1 MSQTGQTSSLTARQR
16 DVLEQWTEVA
26 ETEQAGVEFDFG
38 QYDRTQQ
45 ITQRADEFIESPTR
59 DGFESMWDRM
69 HAASQRGRAG
79 QILSKWDG
87 SIADLAALIET
98 VRDASQYDSDWED
111 RLGAKATIQEL
122 FGHLHIEDYPIIN
135 AATESGLAFFG
146 YDTPTSYTDGVEA
159 FEAFLDTYER
169 IVGHATADADHG
181 VTVPIR
187 LEVDQLFNVIDK
199 ADESSIEDEQSG
211 VATELYKTILHET
224 TREDTTTPDLADFSE
239 TNPTPYWVNQSN
251 EPELIDEYLKAKVD
265 TVWHHDLET
274 VEAGDIILHHYE
286 DELVAYSV
294 ATGEHET
301 YTFQD
306 QEYQRIGVDI
316 HWFDDPIIVD
326 AGLKQTLGEDQYRTD
341 QYYVLDSHD
350 NFKQAYLS
358 RLSDDAAEYLLQK
371 AGVSPPEGGTIGP
384 HGGPY
389 VKPENAGTI
398 ERQLKQNKQVV
409 FYGPPGTSKTYEAKQ
424 FAEWWTRERT
434 STPSTTP
441 QVRTVTFHPS
451 FSYEDFL
458 EGLTADATDD
468 GTVTYDVEDGV
479 LKRIAADA
487 TDALEATPDDE
498 SPPPFVLIIDE
509 INRGNLAQIFGEVI
523 TLLEADKRATYEVE
537 LAHSGESF
545 TLPPNL
551 YLIGTMNTADQS
563 IALVDTALRRRFRF
577 IDYPPDLDTVL
588 ATDASIERDAA
599 ALVREDASTISD
611 RDRLL
616 GASIL
621 AVEELN
627 TRILDAP
634 QLGKGKQLGHTY
646 LMGHDSVPDI
656 VDAWRYDILPQL
668 EEYYFG
674 QTERLRQELLDD
686 TGSTWFDW
694 DTERIQPFTATELY
708 DVLCTLAGIDDP
720 VPLAE
725 DTNSPTETTTE
736 PAPSSQDG
744 LNDSW
749 ANGERTPETFRE
761 RIQHTLTEDNAAK
774 FNTIMD
780 AGEDVARLDPG
791 SGEQNAKLM
800 VKSDRVNPNVGIVK
814 LEQDGTIGFRWDWLT
829 SNDNAVVSPEFVA
842 DAATAFESIPGY
854 THNWGSEAES
864 SESPK
869 LAVDDLSMEDAEAL
883 AAAIR
888 KFVDRA
894 AEHE

>member
-1 MSQTGQTSSLTARQR
+1 MSQTGQTSPLTARR
-16 DVLEQWTEVA
+16 RAVLEQWTEVA
-26 ETEQAGVEFDFG
+26 ETEQAGAEFDFG

-45 ITQRADEFIESPTR
+45 IIQQADGFIENPTR
-59 DGFESMWDRM
+59 DGFKSMWDRM
-69 HAASQRGRAG
+69 HAASQRGSAER
-79 QILSKWDG
+79 ILSKWDG
-87 SIADLAALIET
+87 SIADLASLIKT
-98 VRDASQYDSDWED
+98 VRDASQYDSTWED
-111 RLGAKATIQEL
+111 QLGAKATIQEL

-146 YDTPTSYTDGVEA
+146 YDTPDSYTDGVEE

-169 IVGHATADADHG
+169 VVGHATADADHG
-181 VTVPIR
+181 LTVPIR

-199 ADESSIEDEQSG
+199 ADEASIEEEQSG
-211 VATELYKTILHET
+211 AATELYKTVLNEM
-224 TREDTTTPDLADFSE
+224 TREDTATPDLVDFSE
-239 TNPTPYWVNQSN
+239 ANPTPYWVKQSN

-265 TVWHHDLET
+265 NVWHHDLET
-274 VEAGDIILHHYE
+274 VEAGDIILHHFE

-301 YTFQD
+301 YTFQGD
-306 QEYQRIGVDI
+306 EYQRIGVDI
-316 HWFDDPIIVD
+316 HWFDDPLTVD
-326 AGLKQTLGEDQYRTD
+326 VGLKQTLGKDQYRTD
-341 QYYVLDSHD
+341 EYYVLDSND
-350 NFKQAYLS
+350 NLKQAYLS
-358 RLSDDAAEYLLQK
+358 RLSDDAAEYLLQQ
-371 AGVSPPEGGTIGP
+371 AGVSPPNRGP
-384 HGGPY
+384 TKQTGKSY
-389 VKPENAGTI
+389 EKPENAATI

-424 FAEWWTRERT
+424 FAEWWTGERT
-434 STPSTTP
+434 STPPTTP

-468 GTVTYDVEDGV
+468 GTVTYDVEDGI
-479 LKRIAADA
+479 LKRIASDA

-498 SPPPFVLIIDE
+498 SPPSFVLIIDE

-523 TLLEADKRATYEVE
+523 TLLEADKRATYDIE

-588 ATDASIERDAA
+588 DTDTSIERDAGD
-599 ALVREDASTISD
+599 LVRDHASTISD

-616 GASIL
+616 GASLL

-646 LMGHDSVPDI
+646 LMGHNSATDI

-708 DVLCTLAGIDDP
+708 DVLCTIAGIDDP
-720 VPLAE
+720 TPLAG
-725 DTNSPTETTTE
+725 DTHSPTQTANE
-736 PAPSSQDG
+736 PASSSQNG
-744 LNDSW
+744 LTDSW
-749 ANGERTPETFRE
+749 ANGERTPDTFRE

-780 AGEDVARLDPG
+780 AGADVAQLDPG
-791 SGEQNAKLM
+791 RGERNAKLT
-800 VKSDRVNPNVGIVK
+800 VKSSAVNPNVGVVQ
-814 LEQDGTIGFRWDWLT
+814 LEQDGTIDFRWDWLT
-829 SNDNAVVSPEFVA
+829 SNDNAIVSREFVA
-842 DAATAFESIPGY
+842 DAATVFESVSGY
-854 THNWGSEAES
+854 THDYDSETES
-864 SESPK
+864 FESPE
-869 LAVDDLSMEDAEAL
+869 LAVDDLSMDDAEAL
-883 AAAIR
+883 ADAIR